1 MRPSDHTEIGGIGQA
16 FLTTHWSLIEE
27 VGQGDQDNDRALIG
41 LLLDRYWKP
50 VYCYLRRKG
59 YDNEQAKDLTQ
70 GFFQEIVLGHDLIK
84 KADSTKGRFRTFL
97 LTALDRYVINVKKGQ
112 TAQKRIPQHKVVHLD
127 FINPPELPG
136 TIDKLS
142 PEDSFTYAW
151 VSSLLD
157 QVLEKVKTA
166 CLREGKEVHWAAF
179 QDRVLQPA
187 IDDTFAPSMS
197 DICQRHGIANP
208 IKASNMIVTVK
219 RRMQS
224 VFAEHLRKSVGA
236 DEEVQEELREI
247 RRFLPKLAQY

>member
-27 VGQGDQDNDRALIG
+27 VGQGDQDKDRALVG
-41 LLLDRYWKP
+41 LLLGKYWKP

-70 GFFQEIVLGHDLIK
+70 GFFQEIVLGHDLIG
-84 KADSTKGRFRTFL
+84 KADSAKGRFRTFL
-97 LTALDRYVINVKKGQ
+97 LTALDRYLVNVRRAQ
-112 TAQKRIPQHKVVHLD
+112 TAQKRIPEHKLIHLD
-127 FINPPELPG
+127 FANPPELPG
-136 TIDKLS
+136 IIDELS

-157 QVLEKVKTA
+157 RVLEEVKTA
-166 CLREGKEVHWAAF
+166 CVQEGKAAHWAAF

-187 IDDTFAPSMS
+187 VEGTAAPSMRE
-197 DICQRHGIANP
+197 ICQRHGIANP

-224 VFAEHLRKSVGA
+224 ILAEHLRQSVGT
-236 DEEVQEELREI
+236 DEDAQEELREI
-247 RRFLPKLAQY
+247 KRFLPKLAQD